1 MKRNRWMHGLVTAAL
16 LGAGVV
22 VAALPAEGQK
32 APAAGAES
40 QYIGSEACANC
51 HQAPYEQFRQ
61 TAMGKIFLLNPRTP
75 QERQGCEAC
84 HGPGRA
90 HADAKGKLKVF
101 MFGKDS
107 LHPVDEQ
114 NLQCLECHEKGNR
127 MFWRGS
133 QHESRGLACVT
144 CHQVHQRAAPQVGS
158 ARFLEPLTENHQFVK
173 TTQMEVCFQCHQMRR
188 AQLQRSAHMPVR
200 EGKVT
205 CANCHN
211 PHGTPYP
218 KLLKTATTNETC
230 YGCHAE
236 RRGTFLWEHPP
247 VMENCLNCHEP
258 HGSNNP
264 QLLVMRAP
272 RLCERCH
279 VASFHPST
287 PQPLTSIRNFN
298 RACTNCHSN
307 VHGSNHPSGF
317 MWHR

>member
-1 MKRNRWMHGLVTAAL
+1 MKAITGLFLLWMGVAPWAAASPQAHPPP
-16 LGAGVV
+16 GPEDEYVGTQV
-22 VAALPAEGQK
+22 
-32 APAAGAES
+32 
-40 QYIGSEACANC
+40 CANC
-51 HQAPYEQFRQ
+51 HQAPYQQFRQ

-75 QERQGCEAC
+75 QEKRGCEAC

-90 HADAKGKLKVF
+90 HAESKGKIAVF
-101 MFGKDS
+101 RFGKES

-127 MFWRGS
+127 LFWRGS
-133 QHESRGLACVT
+133 SHESRGLACVT
-144 CHQVHQRAAPQVGS
+144 CHQVHQEVKPQPGS
-158 ARFLEPLTENHQFVK
+158 TRFLEPLTDNHQFVK
-173 TTQMEVCFQCHQMRR
+173 VTQMEVCFQCHQMRR
-188 AQLQRSAHMPVR
+188 AQLQRSGHMPFR

-205 CANCHN
+205 CSNCHN

-218 KLLKTATTNETC
+218 KLLKTATVNETC

-236 RRGTFLWEHPP
+236 RRGPFLWEHPP
-247 VMENCLNCHEP
+247 VMENCMNCHEA

-287 PQPLTSIRNFN
+287 PQPLSAIRNFN